1 MQEERREPAPSGR
14 EFDSPDG
21 QRWMPHAQA
30 RALEH
35 VSVVVPAFNEERRIE
50 KTIEAIAGYMGARCG
65 SYEIIVSD
73 DGSVDATSDIVA
85 RLQRVVLPMKLL
97 RAERNRGKGN
107 AVRRGVEASRGDLV
121 LVTDADLATPIEEM
135 EPLVALIRAG
145 ADIAIGSRGLGDS
158 KLVVRQPRRRER
170 LGRFFN
176 VLVQLTVL
184 PGIFDTQC
192 GFKLFR
198 GPLAR
203 RLFAQSV
210 IDGFAFDVEVLG
222 LAAQAAYRIAE
233 IPVRWSHME
242 HSKVNMGRDGVR
254 MLRDMVR
261 VAYRLRT
268 GWYDLAAL
276 AAPAGEAASM
286 VIPEGDLIGLEPW
299 PDRPFG
305 STSPG
310 AGPHREPWSRE

>member
-1 MQEERREPAPSGR
+1 MVSHARI
-14 EFDSPDG
+14 
-21 QRWMPHAQA
+21 PHAEAA
-30 RALEH
+30 RPEH
-35 VSVVVPAFNEERRIE
+35 MSVVVPAFNEERRIE
-50 KTIEAIAGYMGARCG
+50 KTIEAIADYMGARGG

-85 RLQRVVLPMKLL
+85 RLQRAVLPMKLL
-97 RAERNRGKGN
+97 RAEPNRGKGH
-107 AVRRGVEASRGDLV
+107 AVRRGVEASTGDLV
-121 LVTDADLATPIEEM
+121 LITDADLATPIDEIEL
-135 EPLVALIRAG
+135 LVAQIRAG

-176 VLVQLTVL
+176 VLVQVTVL
-184 PGIFDTQC
+184 PGVFDTQC

-222 LAAQAAYRIAE
+222 LAARAGYSIAE

-242 HSKVNMGRDGVR
+242 HSKVSMGRDGLR

-276 AAPAGEAASM
+276 AAPAGEAPSA
-286 VIPEGDLIGLEPW
+286 VIPEGDLIGLNPW

-305 STSPG
+305 SASTG
-310 AGPHREPWSRE
+310 ASPHREPWSRE